1 MSNAAD
7 RSDSRPSPEALLAEA
22 AREGRGRLKI
32 FLGAAPG
39 VGKTYA
45 MLEAA
50 HRLKREGVDVLVG
63 VIETHGRAETEAL
76 VVGLEVLPRD
86 RLLYRG
92 HWLEEFDL
100 DAALARR
107 PALVLVD
114 ELAHSNLSGARHP
127 KRYQDV
133 EELLGAGID
142 VYTTLNVQHLESL
155 NDVVAKITRVRV
167 RETLPDDILERADEI
182 ELVDITPQDLT
193 KRLREG
199 KVYVEGQAQRAVAH
213 FFQPGNITALR
224 ELALRR
230 VAERVDEQM
239 LDYMRQHAIV
249 SPWAAGERLL
259 ACVGPDAD
267 AVAVVR
273 ATRRLADQ
281 LHAPWTAVY
290 VEMPGH
296 FRLSQTARDR
306 IAEALRLAEQL
317 DGEAVTLPA
326 RDLVEDLLRY
336 AQDRHMTQIVIGRRP
351 TSWLRRVVGRSLVEA
366 LLLRSGDIAVHIV
379 PLGAAPRRKL
389 NDFSWPAL
397 SWAAYAWTTVYVGGA
412 VLLGHG
418 TERLI
423 SLPSPAPYFLTAVVL
438 AAVRHGLLPSIFAS
452 LLSFGAYN
460 FFFVDPLYTFTVAE
474 PHEIVSLGLFLLA
487 AILVSGI
494 AARARDQAEDA
505 RRRMKIQGALY
516 DFSRKLATTVG
527 LDGLLWACCYQ
538 VAATVQGQAVLL
550 LPERDNEKDRGGLR
564 IGNLRI
570 AGAYPPEDDLDPAD
584 WTAARWTF
592 ANGEPSG
599 HGSATLPTRV
609 WRFEPMKTSRGLVG
623 VVGMRGAEGPA
634 ALDPSTARVVAALI
648 DQTAVALERDQL
660 EGEIAEAR
668 VLAATEKL
676 RHALLS
682 SISHDLRTPL
692 AAIIGAIS
700 SLKLHGD
707 IYDAPARADLIET
720 VEDEALRLNRFVG
733 NLLDMTRLEA
743 GMLAPKRDW
752 VAVNDLLASAAARAK
767 RTLGHRRLT
776 IDAAAD
782 LPLLRVDFVLMEQV
796 LFNLID
802 NAAKYS
808 ADGSEVVLAARK
820 AGESL
825 VIEVT
830 DQGRGIPTA
839 DLQRVF
845 DKFHRIEAGDRQIAG
860 TGLGLAVCRGIVEAH
875 GGSIRALSP
884 GLAGGGTTIE
894 TVLPLEAAPKA
905 HKEPAHQERG
915 A

>member
-1 MSNAAD
+1 MTEPAD
-7 RSDSRPSPEALLAEA
+7 RSDLRPSPDALLAA
-22 AREGRGRLKI
+22 AEREGRGRLKI

-50 HRLKREGVDVLVG
+50 HRLKKEGIDVVIG
-63 VIETHGRAETEAL
+63 VIETHGRSETEAL
-76 VVGLEVLPRD
+76 VAGLDLLPRWAQD
-86 RLLYRG
+86 YRG
-92 HWLEEFDL
+92 QRMSEFDL

-107 PALVLVD
+107 PGLILID
-114 ELAHSNLSGARHP
+114 EFAHSNLPGARHP

-167 RETLPDDILERADEI
+167 RETLPDEVLERADEI
-182 ELVDITPQDLT
+182 ELVDLTPQDLL

-249 SPWAAGERLL
+249 NPWPAGERLL

-267 AVAVVR
+267 AVEVVR

-281 LHAPWTAVY
+281 LHAPWTAAY

-296 FRLSQTARDR
+296 FRLSQAARDR

-317 DGEAVTLPA
+317 DGEAVTIPA
-326 RDLVEDLLRY
+326 RDLVEGLLAY
-336 AQDRHMTQIVIGRRP
+336 ARERHMTQIVIGRRR
-351 TSWLRRVVGRSLVEA
+351 TSWLRRVLGRSLVEA
-366 LLLRSGDIAVHIV
+366 LSRQSGDIAVHLV
-379 PLGAAPRRKL
+379 PLGEGPRKL
-389 NDFSWPAL
+389 RLEFSFPELRLAPYLWTAFYVFAAAL
-397 SWAAYAWTTVYVGGA
+397 VG
-412 VLLGHG
+412 
-418 TERLI
+418 RLVDALI
-423 SLPSPAPYFLTAVVL
+423 DLPSPAPFFLIAVVL
-438 AAVRHGLLPSIFAS
+438 AAVRHGLLPSVFAS

-460 FFFVDPLYTFTVAE
+460 FLFVSPLYTFTVAE
-474 PHEIVSLGLFLLA
+474 GHEIVSLGLFFVA
-487 AILVSGI
+487 AMLVSGI
-494 AARARDQAEDA
+494 AARARDQAEDT

-527 LDGLLWACCYQ
+527 LDDLLWACCYQ
-538 VAATVQGQAVLL
+538 VASSVQGQAVLL
-550 LPERDNEKDRGGLR
+550 LPEKD
-564 IGNLRI
+564 NLRI

-584 WTAARWTF
+584 WTAARWAF
-592 ANGEPSG
+592 AHGEPAG
-599 HGSATLPTRV
+599 HGSATLPTRI

-623 VVGMRGAEGPA
+623 VVGFRAAQGPV
-634 ALDPSTARVVAALI
+634 ALDPSGARVVAALI
-648 DQTAVALERDQL
+648 DQSAVAIERSQL

-668 VLAATEKL
+668 VLAASEKL

-692 AAIIGAIS
+692 ATIIGAIS
-700 SLKLHGD
+700 SLKLEGQN
-707 IYDAPARADLIET
+707 YDAATRAELIDT

-752 VAVNDLLASAAARAK
+752 VAVNELLASAAARAK
-767 RTLGHRRLT
+767 RTLGNRRLV
-776 IDAAAD
+776 IEAATD
-782 LPLLRVDFVLMEQV
+782 LPLMRVDFVLMEQV

-808 ADGSEVVLAARK
+808 PDGSEVSLAAR
-820 AGESL
+820 ATGGGLS
-825 VIEVT
+825 IEVS
-830 DQGRGIPTA
+830 DHGRGIPA
-839 DLQRVF
+839 HDLLRVF
-845 DKFHRIEAGDRQIAG
+845 DKFHRIEAGDRQTAG
-860 TGLGLAVCRGIVEAH
+860 TGLGLAVCKGIVEAH
-875 GGSIRALSP
+875 GGAIRALSP
-884 GLAGGGTTIE
+884 GPSGDGTVIE
-894 TVLPLEAAPKA
+894 VMLPVDTAPRPHHERAA
-905 HKEPAHQERG
+905 
-915 A
+915 

>member
-1 MSNAAD
+1 MTEAAD
-7 RSDSRPSPEALLAEA
+7 RSDLRPSPDALLAA
-22 AREGRGRLKI
+22 AEREGRGRLKI

-50 HRLKREGVDVLVG
+50 HRLRKEGVDVVIG
-63 VIETHGRAETEAL
+63 VIETHGRSETEAL
-76 VVGLEVLPRD
+76 VAGFEMLPRRVQD
-86 RLLYRG
+86 YRG
-92 HWLEEFDL
+92 QRLSEFDL
-100 DAALARR
+100 DAALARAPR
-107 PALVLVD
+107 LILID
-114 ELAHSNLSGARHP
+114 ELAHSNLPGTRHP

-142 VYTTLNVQHLESL
+142 VYSTLNVQHLESL
-155 NDVVAKITRVRV
+155 NDLVAKITRVRV
-167 RETLPDDILERADEI
+167 RETLPDEILERADEI
-182 ELVDITPQDLT
+182 ELVDLTPQDLL
-193 KRLREG
+193 KRLAEG

-249 SPWAAGERLL
+249 NPWPAGERLL

-317 DGEAVTLPA
+317 GGEAVTLPA

-336 AQDRHMTQIVIGRRP
+336 ARDRHITQIVLGRRRS
-351 TSWLRRVVGRSLVEA
+351 SWLRRLLGRSLVEA
-366 LLLRSGDIAVHIV
+366 LLRQSGDIAVHLV
-379 PLGAAPRRKL
+379 PLGDGSRKG
-389 NDFSWPAL
+389 SWQL
-397 SWAAYAWTTVYVGGA
+397 SLPEASWTPYAWTAGYVAAAVFLGRLTGA
-412 VLLGHG
+412 
-418 TERLI
+418 LI
-423 SLPSPAPYFLTAVVL
+423 TLPSPAPFFLIAVVL
-438 AAVRHGLLPSIFAS
+438 AAVRHGLLPSILAS
-452 LLSFGAYN
+452 LLSFAAYN
-460 FFFVDPLYTFTVAE
+460 FFFVVPLYTFTVAE
-474 PHEIVSLGLFLLA
+474 GHEIISLGLFLVA

-527 LDGLLWACCYQ
+527 IDDLLWACCYQ
-538 VAATVQGQAVLL
+538 VATSLQGQAIVL
-550 LPERDNEKDRGGLR
+550 LPEKSGDKDELS
-564 IGNLRI
+564 I

-592 ANGEPSG
+592 AHGEPAG
-599 HGSATLPTRV
+599 HGSSTLPTRV

-623 VVGMRGAEGPA
+623 VVGFRARKGPA
-634 ALDPSTARVVAALI
+634 QLDPSAARVVAALI
-648 DQTAVALERDQL
+648 DQAAVALERSQF

-668 VLAATEKL
+668 VLAASEKL

-692 AAIIGAIS
+692 ATIIGAIS
-700 SLKLHGD
+700 SLKLEGHGL
-707 IYDAPARADLIET
+707 DAKARSDLIDMAE
-720 VEDEALRLNRFVG
+720 EEALRLNRFVG

-752 VAVNDLLASAAARAK
+752 VAVNDLLASAAVRAK
-767 RTLGHRRLT
+767 RALGGRRLT
-776 IDAAAD
+776 IDAPPD

-796 LFNLID
+796 LFNLLD

-808 ADGSEVVLAARK
+808 PETSEVRLSARRGDGVLIVELADR
-820 AGESL
+820 
-825 VIEVT
+825 
-830 DQGRGIPTA
+830 GRGIPAT
-839 DLQRVF
+839 DLARVF

-860 TGLGLAVCRGIVEAH
+860 TGLGLAVCKGIVEAH
-875 GGSIRALSP
+875 GGAIRALSP
-884 GLAGGGTTIE
+884 GPSGDGTVVEIALPIE
-894 TVLPLEAAPKA
+894 TAP
-905 HKEPAHQERG
+905 PAHLER
-915 A
+915 AT

>member
-1 MSNAAD
+1 MTDPAD
-7 RSDSRPSPEALLAEA
+7 RTDLRPSPDALLAA
-22 AREGRGRLKI
+22 AEREGRGRLKI

-50 HRLKREGVDVLVG
+50 HRLKKEGIDVVIG
-63 VIETHGRAETEAL
+63 VIETHGRSETEAL
-76 VVGLEVLPRD
+76 VAGLEILVRRSQD
-86 RLLYRG
+86 YRG
-92 HWLEEFDL
+92 QRLSEFDL

-107 PALVLVD
+107 PRLILID
-114 ELAHSNLSGARHP
+114 ELAHSNLPGTRHP

-155 NDVVAKITRVRV
+155 NDLVAKITRVRV
-167 RETLPDDILERADEI
+167 RETLPDEILERADEI
-182 ELVDITPQDLT
+182 ELVDLTPQDLL
-193 KRLREG
+193 KRLAEG

-296 FRLSQTARDR
+296 FRLGQTARDR

-317 DGEAVTLPA
+317 GGEAVTLPA
-326 RDLVEDLLRY
+326 RDLVEDLMRY
-336 AQDRHMTQIVIGRRP
+336 ARDRHITQIVLGRRRS
-351 TSWLRRVVGRSLVEA
+351 SWLRRLLGRSLVEA
-366 LLLRSGDIAVHIV
+366 LLRQSGDIAVHVV
-379 PLGAAPRRKL
+379 PLGDSARKGSSQ
-389 NDFSWPAL
+389 FSLPEL
-397 SWAAYAWTTVYVGGA
+397 SLAAYSWTMGYVAGA
-412 VLLGHG
+412 VLLG
-418 TERLI
+418 RLTGWLI
-423 SLPSPAPYFLTAVVL
+423 TLPSPAPFFLIAVVL
-438 AAVRHGLLPSIFAS
+438 TAVRHGLLPSIFAS
-452 LLSFGAYN
+452 ALSFAAYN
-460 FFFVDPLYTFTVAE
+460 FFFIAPLYTFTVAE
-474 PHEIVSLGLFLLA
+474 GHEIISLGLFLVA

-527 LDGLLWACCYQ
+527 IDDLLWACCYQ
-538 VAATVQGQAVLL
+538 VATSVQGQAIVL
-550 LPERDNEKDRGGLR
+550 LPEKSGDKDE
-564 IGNLRI
+564 LRI

-592 ANGEPSG
+592 AHGEAAG
-599 HGSATLPTRV
+599 HGSSTLPTRI

-623 VVGMRGAEGPA
+623 VVGFRGAQDPVE
-634 ALDPSTARVVAALI
+634 LDPSAARVVAALI
-648 DQTAVALERDQL
+648 DQSAVAIERSQF

-668 VLAATEKL
+668 VLAASEKL

-692 AAIIGAIS
+692 ATIIGAIS
-700 SLKLHGD
+700 SLKLEGQSLN
-707 IYDAPARADLIET
+707 AAARVDLIDTAE
-720 VEDEALRLNRFVG
+720 EEALRLNRFVG

-752 VAVNDLLASAAARAK
+752 VAANDLLASAAVRAK
-767 RTLGHRRLT
+767 RALGARSLT
-776 IDAAAD
+776 IEAAAD

-796 LFNLID
+796 LFNLLD

-808 ADGSEVVLAARK
+808 PETSGVHLSARRNGAA
-820 AGESL
+820 L

-830 DQGRGIPTA
+830 DHGRGIPLT
-839 DLQRVF
+839 DLTRVF
-845 DKFHRIEAGDRQIAG
+845 DKFHRIEAGDRQTAG
-860 TGLGLAVCRGIVEAH
+860 TGLGLAVCKGIVEAH
-875 GGSIRALSP
+875 GGVIRALSP
-884 GLAGGGTTIE
+884 GPSGDGTVIE
-894 TVLPLEAAPKA
+894 ILLPIEAAPPL
-905 HKEPAHQERG
+905 HPERG